1 MDVAVG
7 ATINTLFKTGLRSIV
22 AWCLLSAA
30 GILFARPIAAALSPM
45 MERVID
51 AVQPTFA
58 AHLSVVD
65 SRDGLSVAM
74 TCTAKREIVFPQG
87 RIVPLDG
94 SFKCGSVDALHAL
107 VPMVIFLVA
116 VTAWPI
122 AGRREAVGRF
132 VASLV
137 LLPCVVALTTPVL
150 LLGRVEAAL
159 DPSTFRAESQL
170 TALLQPFVFMEMG
183 GRWLLPLITAFL
195 AIRVAAML
203 ANTPAAAAETAN

>member
-1 MDVAVG
+1 MIKT
-7 ATINTLFKTGLRSIV
+7 ATRSIA

-51 AVQPTFA
+51 AAQPAFA

-65 SRDGLSVAM
+65 SRDGPSIAM
-74 TCTAKREIVFPQG
+74 TCIANREIVFPQG
-87 RIVPLDG
+87 RIVPIHG
-94 SFKCGSVDALHAL
+94 SFECGRVDALHAL
-107 VPMVIFLVA
+107 VPVVIFLVA

-122 AGRREAVGRF
+122 AGRREAIGRT

-150 LLGRVEAAL
+150 LLGRVQAAL
-159 DPSTFRAESQL
+159 DPSSFRAGSQL

-183 GRWLLPLITAFL
+183 GRWLLALVAGFL
-195 AIRVAAML
+195 AIRFSSVTRRL
-203 ANTPAAAAETAN
+203 TVIVS